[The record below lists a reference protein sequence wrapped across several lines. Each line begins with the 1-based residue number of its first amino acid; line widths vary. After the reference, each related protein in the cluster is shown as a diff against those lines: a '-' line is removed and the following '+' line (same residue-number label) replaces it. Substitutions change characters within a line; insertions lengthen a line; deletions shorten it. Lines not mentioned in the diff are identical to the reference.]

1 MARSLPGTEKVEG
14 REFIY
19 LEVSKG
25 RNFSGLMQDVLTSCP
40 ATPMPQSGG
49 ILEEKARLVLPDKTS
64 LLAVS
69 FKGDLLGWRNKI
81 LGYCGEKGLKWAAVR
96 EQFLTLSDGA
106 EIPLAD
112 CQVEFEA

>member
-1 MARSLPGTEKVEG
+1 MTRILPGIEDGDG
-14 REFIY
+14 REFLYI
-19 LEVSKG
+19 EEPKG
-25 RNFSGLMQDVLTSCP
+25 RDFSTLMDDVFDSCP
-40 ATPMPQSGG
+40 TAPMPQSGG
-49 ILEEKARLVLPDKTS
+49 ALEEKARITLPGKTS
-64 LLAVS
+64 FLAIS
-69 FKGDLLGWRNKI
+69 YQGDLLGWRNKI